1 MAEFFDFTIWFAQQ
15 AVVFLMGLPF
25 MTGFSFGH
33 VMVAIVLL
41 AVIITALVGTLA
53 VASLSHEARMKG
65 D

>member
-15 AVVFLMGLPF
+15 AVAFLMGLPF